1 MFDLCVV
8 IRRSDSQVATFI
20 EMLKKNYYDLKKI
33 NLYFVVALTQ
43 HSIVD
48 DLKLLKKVHQKIFGH
63 FEVIPIKEDRN
74 FAGLYNIA
82 AKAGKSEFL
91 FFSCVD
97 IRIFPDAFLNL
108 EKAVIKSNQ
117 EYAVFEL
124 RRYPKEQLRYYDPVT
139 LELSWA
145 DITCMVIRRKVFEEI
160 GGFDETFSQYGMS
173 IDFSW
178 HTRSMGYRIRYVPS
192 ACVTIKGSVEEN
204 VRAEERLAGEW
215 ILHCKYSSPK
225 ELRKWEQEMKAV
237 RENYAIDQNDYN
249 KQLFQQIQKCR
260 KQYRLF
266 WKKIVNS
273 KKNSLL
279 FFDFQYGF
287 LRSGTNEISNALN
300 SSIRF
305 TIVIRTFQRPQL
317 LARTLESLR
326 WQVYTNFDVI
336 VVEDGKNPVSM
347 KIVESAAQWLNICY
361 VCARTQ
367 WGRCRTGNE
376 GVIRAQTEYVCF
388 LDDDDYFFADHLE
401 TMARLIS
408 RAPEC
413 GMFCAQAVEGRCR
426 ISSCLLEQSEI
437 VSIKNVGKTSLG
449 SIDFFIDNPVP
460 IQAVVFRKELYMSCG
475 GLDPELDALEDW
487 DLWMRMACKTQIA
500 SVEKATS
507 IFRVPED
514 PKEFEKRHAN
524 IDRYREKVYH
534 KMASYERLFTA
545 QQVYGLYWKPQQ
557 SQDIALQN
565 KEWRKKAEELS
576 CTLVGKIMAPFRK
589 LFNRIEKMG
598 HKIFGPNEIDFEQAT
613 TDELRRYCMIFEDS
627 WLWGIFRRL
636 CRYIR
641 MK

>member
-1 MFDLCVV
+1 MPESGFFIAN
-8 IRRSDSQVATFI
+8 IR
-20 EMLKKNYYDLKKI
+20 
-33 NLYFVVALTQ
+33 
-43 HSIVD
+43 
-48 DLKLLKKVHQKIFGH
+48 
-63 FEVIPIKEDRN
+63 
-74 FAGLYNIA
+74 
-82 AKAGKSEFL
+82 
-91 FFSCVD
+91 
-97 IRIFPDAFLNL
+97 
-108 EKAVIKSNQ
+108 
-117 EYAVFEL
+117 
-124 RRYPKEQLRYYDPVT
+124 
-139 LELSWA
+139 
-145 DITCMVIRRKVFEEI
+145 
-160 GGFDETFSQYGMS
+160 
-173 IDFSW
+173 
-178 HTRSMGYRIRYVPS
+178 
-192 ACVTIKGSVEEN
+192 
-204 VRAEERLAGEW
+204 
-215 ILHCKYSSPK
+215 SPK

-237 RENYAIDQNDYN
+237 RENYAIDQNDYS
-249 KQLFQQIQKCR
+249 KQLFQRIQKCR

-524 IDRYREKVYH
+524 IDRYKKRFIIRWQVMRDFLQLNRYMVYIGNH
-534 KMASYERLFTA
+534 NRVKIL
-545 QQVYGLYWKPQQ
+545 LYKTK
-557 SQDIALQN
+557 SGG
-565 KEWRKKAEELS
+565 KKQKNSS

-613 TDELRRYCMIFEDS
+613 TVS
-627 WLWGIFRRL
+627 
-636 CRYIR
+636 
-641 MK
+641 

>member
-1 MFDLCVV
+1 M
-8 IRRSDSQVATFI
+8 
-20 EMLKKNYYDLKKI
+20 
-33 NLYFVVALTQ
+33 
-43 HSIVD
+43 
-48 DLKLLKKVHQKIFGH
+48 
-63 FEVIPIKEDRN
+63 IPIKEDRN

-237 RENYAIDQNDYN
+237 RENYAIDQNDYS

-279 FFDFQYGF
+279 F
-287 LRSGTNEISNALN
+287 
-300 SSIRF
+300 
-305 TIVIRTFQRPQL
+305 P
-317 LARTLESLR
+317 
-326 WQVYTNFDVI
+326 
-336 VVEDGKNPVSM
+336 
-347 KIVESAAQWLNICY
+347 
-361 VCARTQ
+361 
-367 WGRCRTGNE
+367 
-376 GVIRAQTEYVCF
+376 
-388 LDDDDYFFADHLE
+388 
-401 TMARLIS
+401 
-408 RAPEC
+408 
-413 GMFCAQAVEGRCR
+413 
-426 ISSCLLEQSEI
+426 
-437 VSIKNVGKTSLG
+437 
-449 SIDFFIDNPVP
+449 
-460 IQAVVFRKELYMSCG
+460 
-475 GLDPELDALEDW
+475 
-487 DLWMRMACKTQIA
+487 
-500 SVEKATS
+500 
-507 IFRVPED
+507 
-514 PKEFEKRHAN
+514 
-524 IDRYREKVYH
+524 
-534 KMASYERLFTA
+534 
-545 QQVYGLYWKPQQ
+545 
-557 SQDIALQN
+557 
-565 KEWRKKAEELS
+565 
-576 CTLVGKIMAPFRK
+576 
-589 LFNRIEKMG
+589 
-598 HKIFGPNEIDFEQAT
+598 
-613 TDELRRYCMIFEDS
+613 
-627 WLWGIFRRL
+627 
-636 CRYIR
+636 
-641 MK
+641 